1 MANNCSNYISITG
14 SSKEIK
20 KLAKEITKEDAYL
33 ILCSKYGK
41 PQGGPGWFTFD
52 NVEVD
57 ESFITIS
64 GDSAWCP
71 ALDLFTKIS
80 EKYPSIE
87 IEYEYEEGG
96 SDFAGTAS
104 ISQGICTDNCQTY
117 WKGKVGN
124 DYDHALECA
133 MESLDGFESEEELME
148 SDMVLAFKEEDQ
160 EELLKTYKTCM
171 V

>member
-41 PQGGPGWFTFD
+41 SENDPRWFTFD
-52 NVEVD
+52 NVEVY
-57 ESFITIS
+57 EAHITIS

-71 ALDLFTKIS
+71 ALDLFTNIS
-80 EKYPSIE
+80 KKYPSIE

-96 SDFAGTAS
+96 CDFAGTAT
-104 ISQGICTDNCQTY
+104 ISQGACTDNCQTY
-117 WKGKVGN
+117 WKGKVEI
-124 DYDHALECA
+124 DYDYALQCA
-133 MESLDGFESEEELME
+133 FESLDGFESEEELME
-148 SDMVLAFKEEDQ
+148 SDMILAFKEDDQ
-160 EELLKTYKTCM
+160 EELLKTYKTCI